1 MILPSLS
8 FNKDEECDIWI
19 IINIHISNLG
29 MLIIIII
36 IFCKQS
42 FTTFRK
48 SLSHILKT
56 KISNYTFE
64 RLKLWFRHKIRVPS
78 ADIFGFIFFFFWTFL
93 IVTIAR
99 IVLVFIFDLLYNIS
113 KNSLF
118 RRICTPPSLNTEYVI
133 SATLRFGHI

>member
-78 ADIFGFIFFFFWTFL
+78 ADIFGFIFFFFGRFL
-93 IVTIAR
+93 SLQLPALSWYSYLIYCI
-99 IVLVFIFDLLYNIS
+99 IS
-113 KNSLF
+113 
-118 RRICTPPSLNTEYVI
+118 RRIRYSDEYVHPRHLI
-133 SATLRFGHI
+133 LNM